1 MKAIDKIR
9 LILGEEDFEKF
20 LKNYY
25 SDSYF
30 EPTKAEVFCERNQ
43 QSTILNAFTW
53 SKTLEGRAFWCNLS
67 RKIYVKWDSIE
78 DTMVKNRI
86 PRVTME
92 YRDSLRDTII
102 FPRTITEEEHDEIFR
117 MFVLAYYGFIKIDEY
132 SVTRFF
138 EENSIMDRLYDA
150 LRSEE

>member
-9 LILGEEDFEKF
+9 LILGEEDFERFKR
-20 LKNYY
+20 YY
-25 SDSYF
+25 NRSESI
-30 EPTKAEVFCERNQ
+30 ASFCKRHEEL
-43 QSTILNAFTW
+43 SLYYGFTW
-53 SKTLEGRAFWCNLS
+53 SCSPEGWS
-67 RKIYVKWDSIE
+67 YWDSI
-78 DTMVKNRI
+78 DNNVQ
-86 PRVTME
+86 
-92 YRDSLRDTII
+92 SLWNTIEDTII
-102 FPRTITEEEHDEIFR
+102 YPRTIGKEEHDEIFR